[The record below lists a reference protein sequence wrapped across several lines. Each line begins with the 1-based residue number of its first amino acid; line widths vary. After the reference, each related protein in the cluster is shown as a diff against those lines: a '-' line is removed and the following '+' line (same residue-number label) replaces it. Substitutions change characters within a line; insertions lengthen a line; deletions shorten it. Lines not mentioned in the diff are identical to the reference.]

1 MRKLLFIN
9 ILILFFVCSVCLA
22 ETEEYGPVP
31 NYKGMKDV
39 TSSVIIPSVVEMY
52 FIAPFTG
59 EEYKIGGF
67 GGGEF
72 EFTSPTPVFVDSYV
86 YIDKPTGVPFDPEI
100 DDILLTEIYA
110 YDLEPGLD
118 ANHVPPQKGFHPD
131 PCLTEMIPLGQA
143 FFEGLSGT
151 LHSASITTIPVADL
165 HTALPDYD
173 TYMIM
178 DDPPGSVVHVM
189 QGWVP
194 ASDFVVQPF
203 DFTYEHLGFFE
214 QSDPAWVGPKDPNF
228 PFQHFWEL
236 DIQEWGDVE
245 YVSDVHVEQ
254 PWHVIPGY
262 IQVVPPSNWVNDGVT
277 VGRYG
282 YQANEG
288 AEITA
293 GGGSLGIEWRVNAKI
308 PQVVPGH
315 VILTKNSLPTSRYM
329 PTMVPAADDEFCGD
343 WGYLPGDFDEDC
355 DEDGYDLAYF
365 AADWLKSTDPTNP
378 DATLQTIVGV
388 GFAFDDDD
396 TAGPVVVGH
405 IHDNTTC
412 AGLLEVGD
420 IIVEY
425 RSIPVSCGAHLRD
438 VINALPDVPVGQPV
452 PMKVLKQGTGYGV
465 YIDPVAQE
473 LPVVAERTSSSGKD
487 CAEGWITPTGE
498 KTCHC
503 VTGSH
508 ICACGWQAKKDKNGK
523 IMKIK
528 THCADTGGNVCHGDW
543 VSVK

>member
-9 ILILFFVCSVCLA
+9 FLVVLFICGICFA

-31 NYKGMKDV
+31 NYKGFKD
-39 TSSVIIPSVVEMY
+39 TTFSVIIPSMVGMY
-52 FIAPFTG
+52 FVAPLSG
-59 EEYKIGGF
+59 QEYKIDGV

-72 EFTSPTPVFVDSYV
+72 EFTMPTAVFVDSYA
-86 YIDKPTGVPFDPEI
+86 YIDKPVGVPFDPDI

-110 YDLEPGLD
+110 FDLDPGRD
-118 ANHVPPQKGFHPD
+118 PNYVPLQKGFD
-131 PCLTEMIPLGQA
+131 PGMPEMLPVPMGQA
-143 FFEGLSGT
+143 YFQGVSGAQYPAAIMT
-151 LHSASITTIPVADL
+151 VPVADL
-165 HTALPDYD
+165 PFVLPDYD

-178 DDPPGSVVHVM
+178 DDPPGSIVHVM
-189 QGWVP
+189 QASVP
-194 ASDFVVQPF
+194 ASDFVVKPF
-203 DFTYEHLGFFE
+203 EFTYEHLGYFE
-214 QSDPAWVGPKDPNF
+214 QSDPAWIGPKDPNF

-236 DIQEWGDVE
+236 DIQEWSDVE
-245 YVSDVHVEQ
+245 YVSDVHVEE
-254 PWHVIPGY
+254 PWNVIPGY
-262 IQVVPPSNWVNDGVT
+262 IEIVPPSNWVSDGIT
-277 VGRYG
+277 IGRYG

-288 AEITA
+288 GEITA
-293 GGGSLGIEWRVNAKI
+293 GGGSLGIEWRVNAKT
-308 PQVVPGH
+308 PQVIPGH

-329 PTMVPAADDEFCGD
+329 PTMIPAADDEFCGD

-365 AADWLKSTDPTNP
+365 AADWLDNTDPASP
-378 DATLQTIVGV
+378 WATYQTIVGV

-396 TAGPVVVGH
+396 MAGPVKIGY
-405 IHDNTTC
+405 IHNDSTC

-425 RSIPVSCGAHLRD
+425 RSVPVSCGAHLRD
-438 VINALPDVPVGQPV
+438 IINAMPDVPVGQPV

-465 YIDPVAQE
+465 YIDPAAQE
-473 LPVVAERTSSSGKD
+473 LPVVAERTSSENQR
-487 CAEGWITPTGE
+487 CAEGWITPTDE
-498 KTCHC
+498 KTCNC
-503 VTGSH
+503 ISGSY
-508 ICACGWQAKKDKNGK
+508 ICACGWQAKRDKNGK